1 MVIYAQIKKILLI
14 SESNSYLWNT
24 LVDFLLAYVPWL
36 LSNRKSAQLDKKKV
50 PQIKS
55 STAVSWEVA
64 ESSWEVAAESW
75 NSCYFVPTSP
85 IFIPQQK
92 NQG

>member
-24 LVDFLLAYVPWL
+24 LVDFLLAYIPWL
-36 LSNRKSAQLDKKKV
+36 LSNRKSAQLDKKKWGR
-50 PQIKS
+50 KS

-64 ESSWEVAAESW
+64 AECW
-75 NSCYFVPTSP
+75 NCCYFVPTSP
-85 IFIPQQK
+85 IFNSQQK

>member
-24 LVDFLLAYVPWL
+24 LVDFLLAYIPWL
-36 LSNRKSAQLDKKKV
+36 LSNRKSAQLDKKKWGR
-50 PQIKS
+50 KS

-64 ESSWEVAAESW
+64 ESIWEVAAECW
-75 NSCYFVPTSP
+75 NFCYFVPTSP
-85 IFIPQQK
+85 IFNSQQK